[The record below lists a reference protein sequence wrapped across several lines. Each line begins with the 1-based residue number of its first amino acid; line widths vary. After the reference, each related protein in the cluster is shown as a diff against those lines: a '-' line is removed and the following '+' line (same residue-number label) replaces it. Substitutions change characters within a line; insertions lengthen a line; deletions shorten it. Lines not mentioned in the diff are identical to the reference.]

1 MKLKLAEII
10 ALNFELNGLVRNDK
24 VVMQGLMRQ
33 KMSLKVKLYLQRLD
47 KLVQD
52 EVELYN
58 KAIKENKNEDEL
70 KELLEAEKEIEVK
83 NLWSSDLTSES
94 ISSIETDEHYPI
106 FFKLIDA

>member
-47 KLVQD
+47 KLIQ
-52 EVELYN
+52 EEIELYN
-58 KAIKENKNEDEL
+58 KAIKENKSEDEL
-70 KELLEAEKEIEVK
+70 KELLEAEREVEVK
-83 NLWSSDLTSES
+83 NLWSSDLTPES
-94 ISSIETDEHYPI
+94 ISSIESDEYYPI
-106 FFKLIDA
+106 FFKLIDG